1 MITAVR
7 AVVRKHR
14 ESGARSKKSIFF
26 YITKKTLLVNYFQ
39 KQMNIQKFQR
49 SSVFA
54 KNHKLHAVN
63 PGSISGR
70 FFLSAHCRCGV
81 FLDSALMQESFLT
94 LYALPGYTV
103 YTCIYFSKS
112 PSPLPHHPFT
122 TSEMVGP
129 TDRGKHAYFISFVTQ
144 HMLHVSVTGKMHVIC
159 IRNFVTYTGL
169 MKTSIKATYT
179 DNSRTLSNEILWYLR
194 SPDNR
199 SIRICIVLPEI
210 TSKLPLQ
217 CLLYSNLI
225 FSLSRAAAV

>member
-1 MITAVR
+1 MKKKDYHPFSKPLQSRCQKISR
-7 AVVRKHR
+7 IRRQIKKIDFFLYQQ
-14 ESGARSKKSIFF
+14 KKS
-26 YITKKTLLVNYFQ
+26 LLANYFH

-81 FLDSALMQESFLT
+81 LLDSALMQESFLT
-94 LYALPGYTV
+94 LFAFPGYTV

-112 PSPLPHHPFT
+112 PSPLAHHPFT

-129 TDRGKHAYFISFVTQ
+129 TDLGKHAYFISFVTQ
-144 HMLHVSVTGKMHVIC
+144 HMLHVSVTGKMPVIC

-169 MKTSIKATYT
+169 MKTSIKVTYT
-179 DNSRTLSNEILWYLR
+179 DLR
-194 SPDNR
+194 G
-199 SIRICIVLPEI
+199 L
-210 TSKLPLQ
+210 
-217 CLLYSNLI
+217 
-225 FSLSRAAAV
+225 